1 MPELPIISGKE
12 AIKIF
17 GSMGFK
23 LVRQK
28 GSHAVLRKRNKGC
41 VIPLHTEL
49 AVGTLRSA
57 IKQAGI
63 AVEEFIDAYKNR

>member
-1 MPELPIISGKE
+1 MPELPVISGKE

-28 GSHAVLRKRNKGC
+28 GSHPAFPCLM
-41 VIPLHTEL
+41 
-49 AVGTLRSA
+49 
-57 IKQAGI
+57 
-63 AVEEFIDAYKNR
+63 